1 MKRLLIAWSVVTA
14 LVVAGCTSV
23 ESEST
28 QELIEPPGNK
38 ESEQQLD
45 SSETKADEP
54 KTEIDVPAPDW
65 TQSASPADV
74 EECKVP
80 DPRPRSEQ
88 LLFRGQRVNGLL
100 GRDPVG
106 FTDWRRNGL
115 LPITEE
121 LNIIFAKIA
130 FDDAP
135 PSSSISDGYL
145 EAQAKKMTDLG
156 HHWSQG
162 TFTYEFQIVEDWV
175 EVPANHADFPVSA
188 GDDVDHSPEAYALAE
203 RNIEKVSQLI
213 VENLPADLDFE
224 AADVVVPVWS
234 TNITEF
240 TMPVTW
246 RGGGLRGPDGQ
257 RTDLLFMGNS
267 TYMHDNLDYTW
278 SVIAHDFLHLQGLNE
293 HAPGATFGTHIGSMT
308 KPSFWGW
315 SANMSAWETFL
326 MNWFNESQIH
336 CIKTEEITE
345 PQEVMLTPLETFGG
359 ERKTIIIPT
368 VDYKALVVESRRP
381 VGYSDTWPAE
391 NSGLL
396 VYEVD
401 TDTDHL
407 DHGPNQCSNSRE
419 NPKWSYY
426 LLPDGAKENYE
437 CNNPE
442 PYFMQ
447 PGETLTH
454 SGVVIE
460 MVHAGDEV
468 DYVRVSPADQDDLAP
483 SGNARS
489 NDLGSDQAL
498 QATLIGS
505 RKTYTNSHCSCC
517 GCNALAAN

>member
-1 MKRLLIAWSVVTA
+1 
-14 LVVAGCTSV
+14 
-23 ESEST
+23 
-28 QELIEPPGNK
+28 
-38 ESEQQLD
+38 
-45 SSETKADEP
+45 
-54 KTEIDVPAPDW
+54 
-65 TQSASPADV
+65 
-74 EECKVP
+74 
-80 DPRPRSEQ
+80 
-88 LLFRGQRVNGLL
+88 
-100 GRDPVG
+100 
-106 FTDWRRNGL
+106 
-115 LPITEE
+115 
-121 LNIIFAKIA
+121 
-130 FDDAP
+130 
-135 PSSSISDGYL
+135 
-145 EAQAKKMTDLG
+145 
-156 HHWSQG
+156 
-162 TFTYEFQIVEDWV
+162 
-175 EVPANHADFPVSA
+175 
-188 GDDVDHSPEAYALAE
+188 
-203 RNIEKVSQLI
+203 
-213 VENLPADLDFE
+213 
-224 AADVVVPVWS
+224 
-234 TNITEF
+234 
-240 TMPVTW
+240 
-246 RGGGLRGPDGQ
+246 
-257 RTDLLFMGNS
+257 
-267 TYMHDNLDYTW
+267 
-278 SVIAHDFLHLQGLNE
+278 
-293 HAPGATFGTHIGSMT
+293 
-308 KPSFWGW
+308 
-315 SANMSAWETFL
+315 MSAWETFL

-345 PQEVMLTPLETFGG
+345 PQEVILTPLETFGG